1 MNGKFRLLGEEGESS
16 TAAFAAISTDFKLRN
31 DVYNVILDDECY
43 QNDAVLD
50 VLSEYNSITVLF
62 GRFVSYLAGNFEMVR
77 AKLRSAKRKYGVGS
91 VQIVW
96 EIIRNFWNQEGIQ
109 VEQEAQ
115 LPSDIN
121 FNAILQKNCTEAED
135 LIRVFVQA
143 VRKEASEY
151 FFVRREKNGFF
162 EGRILYDEDYLW
174 ILTSDLKKI
183 LHKNGM
189 GSYKSRIL
197 LELKRKGYLLTDE
210 GRLTKKVAA

>member
-1 MNGKFRLLGEEGESS
+1 MGIIAAYKDEVLIADFSVSEGEMAYEKRKLAYRWMKTLDYMNGKFRLLGEEGESS

-96 EIIRNFWNQEGIQ
+96 EIIRDFWNQEGIQ

-143 VRKEASEY
+143 VR
-151 FFVRREKNGFF
+151 
-162 EGRILYDEDYLW
+162 LPLD
-174 ILTSDLKKI
+174 SDF
-183 LHKNGM
+183 
-189 GSYKSRIL
+189 
-197 LELKRKGYLLTDE
+197 
-210 GRLTKKVAA
+210 